1 MVEVRKDNRT
11 KLVASCCYPVE
22 DALKIRTDSERISR
36 IRKVILELIVPQA
49 PVGPLLALAKKYGAD
64 RSRFP
69 LDKGEEPPYCILC
82 GRCVRYCAEI
92 KKLNAI
98 GFVNRGI
105 DRKVALVPGIGDE
118 CTSCRECYGPT
129 VCESGKFVPY
139 AEEFA
144 FPPHR
149 SR

>member
-1 MVEVRKDNRT
+1 VEVTKGRRA

-22 DALKIRTDSERISR
+22 DALIVRTDSERISR
-36 IRKVILELIVPQA
+36 IRKVILELILPQA
-49 PVGPLLALAKKYGAD
+49 PVGPFLSLAKKYGVKE
-64 RSRFP
+64 SRFP
-69 LDKGEEPPYCILC
+69 LDKGEESSYCILC

-98 GFVNRGI
+98 GFVGRGVN
-105 DRKVALVPGIGDE
+105 RKVALVSGIGDE
-118 CTSCRECYGPT
+118 CFACRKCYGASI
-129 VCESGKFVPY
+129 CEAGKFVPS